1 MCCLLYKLPRQYSR
15 GAALSFY
22 AVAFQ
27 QLDISTG
34 TKENMR
40 KKKKKSDCRASTTLR
55 EVEMTEKYRCPAHRH
70 MKMNQPDNPLFHPSL
85 CVCVCV
91 YTPYKKTSSLWTC
104 KLDIPFSTSRVLTRL
119 KRYTHIT
126 PQRIYRKG

>member
-1 MCCLLYKLPRQYSR
+1 MCVAYYISWPKQYSR

-40 KKKKKSDCRASTTLR
+40 EKKKKSDCRASTTLR
-55 EVEMTEKYRCPAHRH
+55 E
-70 MKMNQPDNPLFHPSL
+70 
-85 CVCVCV
+85 
-91 YTPYKKTSSLWTC
+91 
-104 KLDIPFSTSRVLTRL
+104 KL
-119 KRYTHIT
+119 K
-126 PQRIYRKG
+126 